1 MGENNNKIPKF
12 SFSLNWV
19 FALIAII
26 LVVLNFVDGSPAA
39 KEIGYNE
46 ISTLIKKNAVEEIT
60 VTTNKRTAELRIKAN
75 KLGVAFG
82 ADSSAFKNSPYMTVK
97 LPSADKFTEDLA
109 RWQDELNKDKAD
121 NEKVNISTKFEEDLP
136 LKSHSKTLPD

>member
-1 MGENNNKIPKF
+1 MGDNNKIPKF

-19 FALIAII
+19 FAAIAII

-60 VTTNKRTAELRIKAN
+60 VTTNCALRRTKSALRLVPTRPRLK
-75 KLGVAFG
+75 
-82 ADSSAFKNSPYMTVK
+82 T
-97 LPSADKFTEDLA
+97 A
-109 RWQDELNKDKAD
+109 R
-121 NEKVNISTKFEEDLP
+121 T
-136 LKSHSKTLPD
+136 